1 MNIIKISLDEYLT
14 ILDALEC
21 YGASELRD
29 EVALQWELAER
40 YSILPDDN
48 RE

>member
-21 YGASELRD
+21 YGACDLRD

-40 YSILPDDN
+40 YGIFPTDN